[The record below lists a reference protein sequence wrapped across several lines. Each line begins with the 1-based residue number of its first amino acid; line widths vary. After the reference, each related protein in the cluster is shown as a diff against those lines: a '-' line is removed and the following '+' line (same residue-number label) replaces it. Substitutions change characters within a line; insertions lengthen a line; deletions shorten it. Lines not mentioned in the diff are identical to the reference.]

1 MKMNRVLV
9 KIFFPKIDK
18 QYEVWIPLNKKIS
31 TIISL
36 LLKGLN
42 EMNDGIYTP
51 KDMPILYNKITGKN
65 YDVNKFVQDT
75 DIKNGTELILI

>member
-65 YDVNKFVQDT
+65 YDVNTFVQNT